1 MSVVNAPAA
10 TITRAKNPRIRLVI
24 ITGLLAIAIVA
35 FLFLFVRGSFAFALP
50 RRATMLGAMAIA
62 AFAQGVGTVIFH
74 TVTQNRIL
82 TPSIMGFD
90 SMYTLLQTML
100 VWFFGGSALAQT
112 DGMAKLL
119 VQTAL
124 MVAFATMLYR
134 WLFSGTTGSLHVLLL
149 VGVVFGMAF
158 SSLSTFVQRLLD
170 PTEYDML
177 SVRLF
182 GRLSAMDA
190 TYLPLAAA
198 VCGAVAVILW
208 RKRFVLDT
216 LLLGRET
223 ATTLGINYRRELTL
237 MLALIALL
245 VSFSTALVGP
255 LTFYGFMVA
264 SITYQIAGTYRHSI
278 TMPMAFLL
286 GLITLVVG
294 QFVLQHVFYAAGFL
308 TVIIEFVGGIAFLY
322 FLLKRGNL

>member
-50 RRATMLGAMAIA
+50 RRATMLGAMGIA

-100 VWFFGGSALAQT
+100 VWFFGGSALA
-112 DGMAKLL
+112 
-119 VQTAL
+119 QTAL

-255 LTFYGFMVA
+255 LTFYGVMVA

>member
-10 TITRAKNPRIRLVI
+10 TITRAKDPKVRLI
-24 ITGLLAIAIVA
+24 IVGAILAVAIVA

-62 AFAQGVGTVIFH
+62 AFAQGVGTVVFH

-90 SMYTLLQTML
+90 SMYALLQTML

-112 DGMAKLL
+112 DGLGKLL
-119 VQTAL
+119 LQTAL
-124 MVAFATMLYR
+124 MVVFATLLYR

-158 SSLSTFVQRLLD
+158 DSLSTFVQRLLN
-170 PTEYDML
+170 PTDYDML

-182 GRLSAMDA
+182 GRLSAMDP
-190 TYLPLAAA
+190 THLPLAAA
-198 VCGAVAVILW
+198 VCAGVAVILW

-223 ATTLGINYRRELTL
+223 AVNLGINYRREMTL

-264 SITYQIAGTYRHSI
+264 SITYQIAGTYRHGI

-286 GLITLVVG
+286 GLVTLVVG

-308 TVIIEFVGGIAFLY
+308 TVIIEFVGGLAFLY